1 MSFIPN
7 VLFGGLLLLSV
18 CTTAPSA
25 ENSHGGAVMQGSDS
39 IQQNPS
45 LPKLDLNTAQREQ
58 VRKVLLTKHT
68 SLG

>member
-1 MSFIPN
+1 
-7 VLFGGLLLLSV
+7 
-18 CTTAPSA
+18 
-25 ENSHGGAVMQGSDS
+25 MQGSDS